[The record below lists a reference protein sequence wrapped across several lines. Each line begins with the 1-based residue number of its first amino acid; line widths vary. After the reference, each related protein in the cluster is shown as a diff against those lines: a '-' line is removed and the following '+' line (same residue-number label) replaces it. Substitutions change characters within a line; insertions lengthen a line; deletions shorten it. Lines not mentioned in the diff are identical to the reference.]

1 GYRVPTF
8 IRTCADECGRCSDK
22 VDNQGYLDKARCLQV
37 AGISLVVFA
46 IIMRVNDVAGRSYLC
61 SLQVPHEP
69 KST

>member
-1 GYRVPTF
+1 MKL
-8 IRTCADECGRCSDK
+8 IIK
-22 VDNQGYLDKARCLQV
+22 VYLDKARCLQV

-46 IIMRVNDVAGRSYLC
+46 IIMRVNNVAGRSYLC